1 MKVYYVHNYTSD
13 EKFQENIK
21 YFSALEKAKYFSTLE
36 KAKNY
41 ATKLAENYGNDM
53 VLTEEIITE
62 YDNAIF
68 RIEAHDK
75 DEGGEYEEYED
86 ETDLGNV
93 YFNYFEVI
101 EYEVE

>member
-1 MKVYYVHNYTSD
+1 MKVYYVHNYTED
-13 EKFQENIK
+13 EKFEENI
-21 YFSALEKAKYFSTLE
+21 KYFSTLE

-53 VLTEEIITE
+53 VLTEETITE

-75 DEGGEYEEYED
+75 AEEAEGEEYED

>member
-1 MKVYYVHNYTSD
+1 MPFIFHY
-13 EKFQENIK
+13 
-21 YFSALEKAKYFSTLE
+21 
-36 KAKNY
+36 KAKNSQSRDV
-41 ATKLAENYGNDM
+41 AG
-53 VLTEEIITE
+53 I
-62 YDNAIF
+62 
-68 RIEAHDK
+68 IEAHDK